1 LRLWQRCEQSSS
13 TCVISKRLADVRETV
28 DVAGAENEAPAELE
42 GIGSEF
48 VLAMAGSAR
57 PLPGSRIVPAEEVQ
71 QIRGTQFR
79 HPVNFALPV
88 DQERKGDARILAKRA
103 GIMPVTQP
111 DGRQSRTLLPEGLL
125 AFAQLR
131 DVFPAKDSTVV
142 TEEDQHGG
150 LAGPQ

>member
-1 LRLWQRCEQSSS
+1 LRLWQRCEQSGS
-13 TCVISKRLADVRETV
+13 TRVVSKRLADVREAV
-28 DVAGAENEAPAELE
+28 DVAGAEDEAPAELE
-42 GIGSEF
+42 GVGSEF
-48 VLAMAGSAR
+48 VLAMPGCAR
-57 PLPGSRIVPAEEVQ
+57 PLAGGRIVPAEEVQ

-79 HPVNFALPV
+79 HPVSFALLV

-111 DGRQSRTLLPEGLL
+111 DGRQSRSLLPNGLL
-125 AFAQLR
+125 VFAQLR

-142 TEEDQHGG
+142 AEEDQHSG